1 MTAGF
6 HQRQYTAIILTLY
19 SRCGAMPMAR
29 RGFDPISAY
38 QNTLTLFVFSIIMI
52 QYCMNKPNPDKPERI
67 AAKAPRH

>member
-1 MTAGF
+1 
-6 HQRQYTAIILTLY
+6 
-19 SRCGAMPMAR
+19 MAR